1 MDTKAVY
8 VECTTEDLGLVS
20 KADTH
25 AALSFHRSASAS
37 GPTTPLDWTIGTGMI
52 DRHLNMT

>member
-1 MDTKAVY
+1 
-8 VECTTEDLGLVS
+8 LGLVS

-25 AALSFHRSASAS
+25 AA
-37 GPTTPLDWTIGTGMI
+37 GPVVSQECIGKRTDNTLDWTIGTGMI